1 MDFLKE
7 KAGSLGSLMA
17 IVGIISSVLS
27 FFNYNLRILMW
38 VDLWGTTVGWI
49 IRIALI
55 VVGAALFFMF
65 GASSEES
72 EEQQELDEAK

>member
-17 IVGIISSVLS
+17 IFGIMSSVLS
-27 FFNYNLRILMW
+27 LFNYNLRILMW

-49 IRIALI
+49 IRVALI

-65 GASSEES
+65 GTSSEED
-72 EEQQELDEAK
+72 EEQQELEAK